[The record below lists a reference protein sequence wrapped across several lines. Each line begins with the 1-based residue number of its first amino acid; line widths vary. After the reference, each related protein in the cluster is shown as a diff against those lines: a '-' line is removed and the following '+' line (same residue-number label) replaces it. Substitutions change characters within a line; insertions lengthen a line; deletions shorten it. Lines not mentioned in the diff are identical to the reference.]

1 MAIRIRFIADIADW
15 VSNLGRGNAALEDTE
30 KGLEE
35 VMREAIKLGKQAGLT
50 TDQIAND
57 FSKAF
62 GIPLD
67 RAKAAVSE
75 VIGET
80 KRLDR
85 AQSDA
90 GRESG
95 KLGDNLSE
103 LGSIA
108 RDVLAGDFAG
118 AADSALGALSG
129 VAAAAGIGGAV
140 GGAIL
145 EAVGGLAGALIEQ
158 WQSFPNAVKES
169 RDELVNALVDAGGAF
184 DDSQIESRIK
194 NAATNTET
202 WNSALLIAQATGRD
216 VSDVLATLAGVT
228 GDADATLKD
237 WNASWGDLP
246 GSIPL
251 DSIDAAGA
259 ALQGISE
266 AGSSVVER
274 QAAVA
279 DAMQG
284 VRGKTDEATQSALD
298 FKNSLDHIPGLKEIV
313 VKATVDDSA
322 VRNYKPPRVNVPAYL
337 TPDLSKMRQLLG

>member
-15 VSNLGRGNAALEDTE
+15 VSNLGRGNTALADTE

-50 TDQIAND
+50 TDQIASD

-62 GIPLD
+62 GVPLD
-67 RAKAAVSE
+67 RAKRAVNE
-75 VIGET
+75 VIDDT

-85 AQSDA
+85 AQGDA
-90 GRESG
+90 GRASG

-103 LGSIA
+103 LGTIA

-129 VAAAAGIGGAV
+129 VATAAGVGGAV

-158 WQSFPNAVKES
+158 WQRFPNAVKAA
-169 RDELVNALVDAGGAF
+169 RDELVTALVDAGGAF
-184 DDSQIESRIK
+184 DEAQIESRIK

-202 WNSALLIAQATGRD
+202 WNAALLISQATGRD
-216 VSDVLATLAGVT
+216 VADVLATLAGVT
-228 GDADATLKD
+228 GDADDVLKD
-237 WNASWGDLP
+237 WNSSWGDLP

-259 ALQGISE
+259 ALQGIAD
-266 AGSSVVER
+266 AGGSVVER
-274 QAAVA
+274 QAAVDEA
-279 DAMQG
+279 LKRTGDSAATAKDKTNDFAQSIANLPGGKEILLKLGIDDSKLRSYVPPVINVNTRLIPPG
-284 VRGKTDEATQSALD
+284 VRQV
-298 FKNSLDHIPGLKEIV
+298 I
-313 VKATVDDSA
+313 
-322 VRNYKPPRVNVPAYL
+322 
-337 TPDLSKMRQLLG
+337 